1 MDTKLTKVR
10 RQFSLRAIKRRLGN
24 GRTNSECHLDGETD
38 VDHLLENCEQIDGV
52 VTSSQNQPSECET
65 STVYT
70 KKDFFP
76 GTKKKANSLPSSS
89 DDASENEASA
99 EDLDK
104 YKIPSSMIV
113 LNDDDKKR
121 LEYVLLQIGL
131 REVGLG

>member
-10 RQFSLRAIKRRLGN
+10 RQFSLRAIKKRLN

-38 VDHLLENCEQIDGV
+38 VDHLLENCEAIDGV
-52 VTSSQNQPSECET
+52 VAPSRECET
-65 STVYT
+65 NF
-70 KKDFFP
+70 KKDL
-76 GTKKKANSLPSSS
+76 GMKKKANSLPSTS
-89 DDASENEASA
+89 DEHSENENS

-113 LNDDDKKR
+113 LNDEDKQR

>member
-52 VTSSQNQPSECET
+52 LPSQNQPSLECDT
-65 STVYT
+65 AY
-70 KKDFFP
+70 KKGFIT
-76 GTKKKANSLPSSS
+76 GKKKANSLPSTS
-89 DDASENEASA
+89 DEQSENEASS

>member
-10 RQFSLRAIKRRLGN
+10 RQFSFRAIKRRLGN
-24 GRTNSECHLDGETD
+24 GRTRSECHLDGETD
-38 VDHLLENCEQIDGV
+38 IDHLLENCEQIDGV
-52 VTSSQNQPSECET
+52 VPTQTQPSPLECET
-65 STVYT
+65 AF
-70 KKDFFP
+70 KK
-76 GTKKKANSLPSSS
+76 GLISGKKKANSLPSTS
-89 DDASENEASA
+89 DEQSENEASS